1 MKIRNMAL
9 AAAVVV
15 SMIGTSA
22 LAQTKTG
29 QFAVRASV
37 NTDCRPG
44 RVCGSLQGDG
54 KVLATRDLDF
64 GVYVSNANSR
74 VNTSLDVKCTQGSAV
89 AISLDAGNSGNA
101 AARLMVGP
109 GPGLG
114 YQLYKDTAY
123 SQAISTTGTTFQL
136 TSAQNTGATVT
147 YTLYGQIPS
156 GQSVASGNYTDT
168 VRVTLSY

>member
-9 AAAVVV
+9 ATAILV
-15 SMIGTSA
+15 SMIGTGA

-37 NTDCRPG
+37 NTDCQ
-44 RVCGSLQGDG
+44 VT
-54 KVLATRDLDF
+54 TRDLDF